1 MLCALNV
8 KDPEQDTH
16 TQASSANFNQTET
29 IGCCPVDQL
38 TDWRNIYVCI
48 MLFYKYLFK
57 NVCSHQREKETVN
70 LINGNIII
78 WIVYIFFD
86 NFFFLRN
93 CVRIVYSFYYLK
105 VNYVKF
111 Y

>member
-86 NFFFLRN
+86 NFFFWE
-93 CVRIVYSFYYLK
+93 IVFELCTR
-105 VNYVKF
+105 F
-111 Y
+111 TT